1 MQDQGPFHD
10 EPPPTEEELAAA
22 RALADELDGA
32 RPPSRG
38 SLAETALAARAAVRD
53 EPPLDR
59 AIVRRGVDEGLAR
72 RRRTSRAVA
81 FTALAAAAI
90 AVAGLVIMQGAGI
103 LQLAGSGG
111 SAGPTTSPPIAAPA
125 LTALRIEPFPDG
137 QRTSE
142 RVDRMARLAA
152 SDWWADEVAAA
163 TRAQAPCLAS
173 SR

>member
-32 RPPSRG
+32 RRPSRG

-53 EPPLDR
+53 EAPLDR
-59 AIVRRGVDEGLAR
+59 SIVRRGVEEGLAR
-72 RRRTSRAVA
+72 RRRASRTVA
-81 FTALAAAAI
+81 ITAFAAAAI
-90 AVAGLVIMQGAGI
+90 AVAGLVVTQAAGV
-103 LQLAGSGG
+103 LWLVGSGG
-111 SAGPTTSPPIAAPA
+111 SAGATISVPIAAPT
-125 LTALRIEPFPDG
+125 LSALRVEPFPEG

-152 SDWWADEVAAA
+152 SDWWTDEVAAA
-163 TRAQAPCLAS
+163 ARAEAP
-173 SR
+173 